1 MKRIILLG
9 PLLFASVLTILTFV
23 KYEFL
28 LSLGWH
34 PIHDPTFDWP
44 SGLALGPFGW
54 IMTLTFIVTGLIMT
68 LFARRLFLDL
78 STGSRQGLKRT
89 PASKLG
95 TTLMAFAGLFLTA
108 LAFTTD
114 PTIRD
119 YPATWHG
126 RLHDLSFVLLG
137 LTLFPAMI
145 VLGFAFRADDRW
157 RNFAFYTWGTL
168 ALAGPAFFIK
178 GAAFYIFLFAIL
190 AWNELAA
197 IRLSGKQHPAAK
209 QWRAGSESSRG

>member
-1 MKRIILLG
+1 MKRIICLG
-9 PLLFASVLTILTFV
+9 PVLFTSILTTLTFV

-34 PIHDPTFDWP
+34 PIKDPTFDWP
-44 SGLALGPFGW
+44 SGLALGRFGW
-54 IMTLTFIVTGLIMT
+54 IMSLTFIVTGLIMT

-78 STGSRQGLKRT
+78 KRT

-95 TTLMAFAGLFLTA
+95 AMLMAFAGLFLAA
-108 LAFTTD
+108 LAFATD

-137 LTLFPAMI
+137 FTLFPAMV
-145 VLGFAFRADDRW
+145 VLGFAFRADERW
-157 RNFAFYTWGTL
+157 KSLSLYTWATL
-168 ALAGPAFFIK
+168 ALAGPAFFVK
-178 GAAFYIFLFAIL
+178 GAAFYVFLFAIL
-190 AWNELAA
+190 VWNEVAA
-197 IRLSGKQHPAAK
+197 LRLT
-209 QWRAGSESSRG
+209 RN

>member
-1 MKRIILLG
+1 MKKIILIG
-9 PLLFASVLTILTFV
+9 PALFAFVLTTLTIV
-23 KYEFL
+23 EYDFL

-34 PIHDPTFDWP
+34 PINNPTFDWP
-44 SGLALGPFGW
+44 SGLALGRFGW
-54 IMTLTFIVTGLIMT
+54 IMTATFILTGFIMT
-68 LFARRLFLDL
+68 LFARRRFLDL
-78 STGSRQGLKRT
+78 KRT
-89 PASKLG
+89 ALSKLG
-95 TTLMAFAGLFLTA
+95 TTLMAFAGLFLAT

-145 VLGFAFRADDRW
+145 VLGFALRADERW
-157 RNFAFYTWGTL
+157 KGLAVYTWGTL

-178 GAAFYIFLFAIL
+178 GAAFYVFLFAIL
-190 AWNELAA
+190 LWNEIAA
-197 IRLSGKQHPAAK
+197 LRLNSH
-209 QWRAGSESSRG
+209 SES

>member
-1 MKRIILLG
+1 MNRIILIG
-9 PLLFASVLTILTFV
+9 PILFASVLTTLTLV

-44 SGLALGPFGW
+44 SGLALGRLGW
-54 IMTLTFIVTGLIMT
+54 IMTLTFILTGLLMT

-78 STGSRQGLKRT
+78 KRGRASQSGS
-89 PASKLG
+89 
-95 TTLMAFAGLFLTA
+95 TLMAFAGLFLAA

-119 YPATWHG
+119 TPATWHG

-145 VLGFAFRADDRW
+145 LLGFAFRADPRW
-157 RNFAFYTWGTL
+157 KNFAVYTWGTL

-178 GAAFYIFLFAIL
+178 GAAFYAFLFAIL
-190 AWNELAA
+190 LWNEVAA
-197 IRLSGKQHPAAK
+197 LR
-209 QWRAGSESSRG
+209 SSRG

>member
-1 MKRIILLG
+1 MKRVILLG
-9 PLLFASVLTILTFV
+9 PILFASVLTILTIV
-23 KYEFL
+23 EYDFL

-44 SGLALGPFGW
+44 SGLALGRFGW
-54 IMTLTFIVTGLIMT
+54 IMSLTFIVTGLIMT
-68 LFARRLFLDL
+68 LFARRLYLDL
-78 STGSRQGLKRT
+78 KPT

-95 TTLMAFAGLFLTA
+95 ATLTVFAGLFLAA

-119 YPATWHG
+119 TPATWHG

-145 VLGFAFRADDRW
+145 VLGFAFRADERW
-157 RNFAFYTWGTL
+157 KSLSLYTWATL

-178 GAAFYIFLFAIL
+178 GAAFYVFLFAIL
-190 AWNELAA
+190 VWNEVAA
-197 IRLSGKQHPAAK
+197 LRLSQHP
-209 QWRAGSESSRG
+209 

>member
-1 MKRIILLG
+1 MKKLILIG
-9 PLLFASVLTILTFV
+9 PVIFAVVLATLTIV
-23 KYEFL
+23 KYDFL

-34 PIHDPTFDWP
+34 PINDPTFDWP
-44 SGLALGPFGW
+44 SGLALGPCGW
-54 IMTLTFIVTGLIMT
+54 IMTATFITSGLLMT

-78 STGSRQGLKRT
+78 KLT

-95 TTLMAFAGLFLTA
+95 ATLMAFAGLFLAT

-119 YPATWHG
+119 TPATLHG

-145 VLGFAFRADDRW
+145 VLGFAFRADERW
-157 RNFAFYTWGTL
+157 KNFAVYTWGTL
-168 ALAGPAFFIK
+168 ALAGPAFFLK
-178 GAAFYIFLFAIL
+178 GAAFYVFLFFIL
-190 AWNELAA
+190 LWNELAA
-197 IRLSGKQHPAAK
+197 IWLNRLA
-209 QWRAGSESSRG
+209 

>member
-1 MKRIILLG
+1 MKPIILTG
-9 PLLFASVLTILTFV
+9 PVLFAGVLAALTLV

-44 SGLALGPFGW
+44 SGLALGEFGW
-54 IMTLTFIVTGLIMT
+54 IMTLTFILTGIIMT
-68 LFARRLFLDL
+68 LFARRLYLDL
-78 STGSRQGLKRT
+78 EPT

-95 TTLMAFAGLFLTA
+95 ATLTAFAGLFLAA

-137 LTLFPAMI
+137 LTLFPAMV

-157 RNFAFYTWGTL
+157 KNFAFYTWGTL

-178 GAAFYIFLFAIL
+178 GAAFYIFLLAIL
-190 AWNELAA
+190 VWNELAA
-197 IRLSGKQHPAAK
+197 MRISGKTTPA
-209 QWRAGSESSRG
+209 S

>member
-1 MKRIILLG
+1 MKRIILIG
-9 PLLFASVLTILTFV
+9 PVLFAVVLAALTV
-23 KYEFL
+23 IEYDFL

-44 SGLALGPFGW
+44 SGLALGKFGW
-54 IMTLTFIVTGLIMT
+54 VMTATFIISGLIMT
-68 LFARRLFLDL
+68 VFAVRLFLDL
-78 STGSRQGLKRT
+78 KRSR
-89 PASKLG
+89 ASKLG
-95 TTLMAFAGLFLTA
+95 ATLTAFAGLFLAA

-119 YPATWHG
+119 TPATWHG

-145 VLGFAFRADDRW
+145 VLGFAFRADNRW
-157 RNFAFYTWGTL
+157 KNLAVYTWGTL

-178 GAAFYIFLFAIL
+178 GAAFYIFLLAIL
-190 AWNELAA
+190 VWNEVAA
-197 IRLSGKQHPAAK
+197 IRLN
-209 QWRAGSESSRG
+209 RNL

>member
-1 MKRIILLG
+1 MRGCLFIMKRIILIG
-9 PLLFASVLTILTFV
+9 PVLFAVVLAALTV
-23 KYEFL
+23 IEYDFL

-44 SGLALGPFGW
+44 SGLALGKFGW
-54 IMTLTFIVTGLIMT
+54 IMTATFIVSGSLMT
-68 LFARRLFLDL
+68 LFAVRLFLDL
-78 STGSRQGLKRT
+78 KRSRTSR
-89 PASKLG
+89 LG
-95 TTLMAFAGLFLTA
+95 ATLMAFAGLFLAT

-119 YPATWHG
+119 TPATWHG

-145 VLGFAFRADDRW
+145 VLGFAFRADERW
-157 RNFAFYTWGTL
+157 KDLALYTWGTL

-178 GAAFYIFLFAIL
+178 GAAFYVFLLAIL
-190 AWNELAA
+190 VWNEIAA
-197 IRLSGKQHPAAK
+197 IRLNSH
-209 QWRAGSESSRG
+209 SES